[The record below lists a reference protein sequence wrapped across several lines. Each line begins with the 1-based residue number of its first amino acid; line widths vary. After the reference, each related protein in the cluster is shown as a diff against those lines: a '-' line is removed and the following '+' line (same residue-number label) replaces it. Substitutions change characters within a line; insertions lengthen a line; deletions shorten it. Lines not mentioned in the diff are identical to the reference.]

1 MTTLTNQI
9 EIRAPRQTV
18 WATLTQLDLLATYDP
33 GTKAS
38 ALTGPQATGVG
49 AERRCDVRPGGW
61 FIERVA
67 AWEPEHALAFELV
80 TCSFPVTFLR
90 HDYTLNES
98 NGVTHVEQVMTYTLK
113 YRAVGRALDAAVLR
127 RRWDAGIKTFLGG
140 LRQHAETVAASA
152 PDLRSPN
159 S

>member
-9 EIRAPRQTV
+9 EIHAPRQTV

-38 ALTGPQATGVG
+38 DLTGPQATGVG

-90 HDYTLNES
+90 HDYTLSES
-98 NGVTHVEQVMTYTLK
+98 DGVTRVEQVMTYTLK

-127 RRWDAGIKTFLGG
+127 RRWDIGIKTFLGG

-152 PDLRSPN
+152 PDLRSSN
-159 S
+159 G